1 MHDGHNEYQ
10 AHTYIEGAVA
20 PVSSCPF
27 IHLSIRPS
35 ISLSVHPSVYLYIRL
50 SVHPSVC
57 LSIHPS
63 VCLFVCLFCVRIAR
77 PGACLCVR
85 LYAHPCAMSMYI
97 YPSVLPVHVPV
108 PASAFPPVCLSVH
121 AGHLAAHTPPPC
133 TIHIDMPQSPKPG
146 PASLLIFKINMC
158 GWGLEALVDCIASRA
173 CEPQNPKPACSKSSP
188 PRPVMMHW
196 DILLALCIA

>member
-1 MHDGHNEYQ
+1 MVRIGPRSRGPGRRSGVFVRPAVRSVCLFVLCLY
-10 AHTYIEGAVA
+10 AHPGA
-20 PVSSCPF
+20 C
-27 IHLSIRPS
+27 LCGR
-35 ISLSVHPSVYLYIRL
+35 
-50 SVHPSVC
+50 PSVC
-57 LSIHPS
+57 LSIH
-63 VCLFVCLFCVRIAR
+63 IAR